1 MSTIV
6 ILTGG
11 GIKGAVA
18 AGRYA
23 REHELVLLHIDHG
36 QVASPAQSK
45 ALAMLAA
52 YWPNAR
58 LCSMVLPQLKHM
70 PSAVRA
76 GAGTVIG
83 NDPARSKSDE
93 ASRMLTQR
101 GLLPTM
107 LSLGAQT
114 ALRFG
119 ASSLMVGLSAHA
131 AGDHIGL
138 HGPEAGPD
146 ARREV
151 LHAFDIMLEAAL
163 RPRNRIHIEAPL
175 MDMTYAQMVK
185 LGQRFEIPWERTH
198 TCEASAG
205 VACARCT
212 SCQARSQA
220 FLDAAIRDPA
230 AAVVAP
236 AAAPA
241 RTA

>member
-1 MSTIV
+1 VSTIV

-36 QVASPAQSK
+36 QVAAPAQSK

-52 YWPNAR
+52 FWPNAR

-83 NDPARSKSDE
+83 NDPTRNKSDE
-93 ASRMLTQR
+93 ASRLLTQR

-119 ASSLMVGLSAHA
+119 AGSLVVGISAQA

-138 HGPEAGPD
+138 PGPDAGPD
-146 ARREV
+146 ARREL

-163 RPRNRIHIEAPL
+163 RPRTRIHIEAPL
-175 MDMTYAQMVK
+175 MDMTYAQMLK
-185 LGQRFEIPWERTH
+185 LGQRFEIPWDRTH
-198 TCEASAG
+198 SCEASAG
-205 VACARCT
+205 VACTQCV
-212 SCQARSQA
+212 SCRARSQA
-220 FLDAAIRDPA
+220 FLEATIRDPSVS
-230 AAVVAP
+230 VVTP
-236 AAAPA
+236 APA
-241 RTA
+241 RTN